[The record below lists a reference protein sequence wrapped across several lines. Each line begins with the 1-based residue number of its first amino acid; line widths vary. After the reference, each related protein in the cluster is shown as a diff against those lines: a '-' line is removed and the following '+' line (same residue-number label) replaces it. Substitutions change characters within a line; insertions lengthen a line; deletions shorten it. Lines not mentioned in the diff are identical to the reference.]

1 MLGGILV
8 RYVCLVEYWY
18 GMYAWWNT
26 GTVCMLGGILVR
38 YVCFGGFFF
47 FQAPTCLPDVHS
59 TTCNIELIIHNNVF
73 CIIRFFCCSGG
84 GVMGAPGHNAASIV
98 LSKLKTGR

>member
-47 FQAPTCLPDVHS
+47 FKHQPVYQMC
-59 TTCNIELIIHNNVF
+59 
-73 CIIRFFCCSGG
+73 
-84 GVMGAPGHNAASIV
+84 IV
-98 LSKLKTGR
+98 LRVILN